1 METVKRLLIRFSKW
15 EYAGLCLLVLI
26 ILVLHFSII
35 AQPDEPLFD
44 EKHYVPDARLI
55 IDGEGTE
62 RLEHPPLSKL
72 FIVAGIQ
79 LFGDNPWGWRFFP
92 IIFSVAGIVFFYL
105 ICRRLNLSQRV
116 SYLATFLLALENLS
130 FVQGS
135 IAMLDVFSLTFTLA
149 AFWLYLKGRYVMSG
163 VAVGL
168 SVLAKLSGAL
178 AILVI
183 GLHWLLTRWQHP
195 RRFLL
200 SMLAAPI
207 SFVAL
212 MPLFDFAIWHKW
224 LNPITQIQTMLEKT
238 GSIVFSGVDPGTGA
252 RPWEWIFTYPNVM
265 EIMPYWWTPR
275 YLGMISPTLWVFIIP
290 IVIFITYKALKG
302 NTPVL
307 FPFAWFVGAYLVLI
321 PAVLITDRVTYI
333 FYIYPAIGAI
343 SIGLGIAL
351 FQLLDIAEARQKGKL
366 RRFIVVV
373 VPLYLLLHMYTFIII
388 APLSIGQTTPPYLG
402 FSITSE
408 SIWWAIPLGLLLYIF
423 TLRFTGIVKWPRFGD
438 NTALPENQ
446 VDKPPEQ

>member
-1 METVKRLLIRFSKW
+1 METITRLLIRFSKW

-35 AQPDEPLFD
+35 AQPNEPLFD

-105 ICRRLNLSQRV
+105 ICRRLNLSKRV

-135 IAMLDVFSLTFTLA
+135 IAMLDVYSLTFTLA

-183 GLHWLLTRWQHP
+183 NLLVHVIIVVFVLLMRLLIAMHFHGLR
-195 RRFLL
+195 
-200 SMLAAPI
+200 
-207 SFVAL
+207 
-212 MPLFDFAIWHKW
+212 K
-224 LNPITQIQTMLEKT
+224 
-238 GSIVFSGVDPGTGA
+238 
-252 RPWEWIFTYPNVM
+252 
-265 EIMPYWWTPR
+265 
-275 YLGMISPTLWVFIIP
+275 TLW
-290 IVIFITYKALKG
+290 K
-302 NTPVL
+302 
-307 FPFAWFVGAYLVLI
+307 
-321 PAVLITDRVTYI
+321 
-333 FYIYPAIGAI
+333 
-343 SIGLGIAL
+343 
-351 FQLLDIAEARQKGKL
+351 
-366 RRFIVVV
+366 
-373 VPLYLLLHMYTFIII
+373 
-388 APLSIGQTTPPYLG
+388 
-402 FSITSE
+402 
-408 SIWWAIPLGLLLYIF
+408 
-423 TLRFTGIVKWPRFGD
+423 
-438 NTALPENQ
+438 
-446 VDKPPEQ
+446 